1 MNEDAQPRGGS
12 RGLGRGLSALLGDD
26 ATPSSP
32 AATGDVRTRTL
43 PVAFLK
49 PNPLQPRRHFDEEDL
64 SSLTDSVAEKGVLQ
78 PILVRPT
85 ARHDSYEI
93 IAGERRWRAAQRAK
107 LHEVPVVVRELSD
120 SESLEIAII
129 ENVQRSNLN
138 PIEEAAGYQE
148 LISRFE
154 YTQEQ
159 LARVIGKSRSHIANL
174 LRLLKL
180 SPRIQSLL
188 SEGKISAGH
197 ARTLVTA
204 EDPEALADQIIRQG
218 LNVREVERKAKQSR
232 NAPKGASKDADTKA
246 LEHALSDALGL
257 GVSIEHAGK
266 KGGTVTIQYRTLE
279 QLDKIVR
286 CLQRA

>member
-1 MNEDAQPRGGS
+1 MNDAAQARGGS
-12 RGLGRGLSALLGDD
+12 RGLGRGLSALLGDEV
-26 ATPSSP
+26 APSTARGEQSS
-32 AATGDVRTRTL
+32 RTL

-49 PNPLQPRRHFDEEDL
+49 PNPLQPRRIFDEDEL
-64 SSLTDSVAEKGVLQ
+64 TSLTDSVAEKGVLQ

-85 ARHDSYEI
+85 TKHDSYEI

-129 ENVQRSNLN
+129 ENIQRSNLN
-138 PIEEAAGYQE
+138 PIEEETGYQE
-148 LISRFE
+148 LVNRFQ

-159 LARVIGKSRSHIANL
+159 LARVIGKSRSHIANV

-197 ARTLVTA
+197 AKMLVAA
-204 EDPEALADQIIRQG
+204 EDPELLADQIVRDG
-218 LNVREVERKAKQSR
+218 LNVRQLERKAKQSR
-232 NAPKGASKDADTKA
+232 TAPNAPTKDADTKA

-257 GVSIEHAGK
+257 AVSIEHAGA
-266 KGGTVTIQYRTLE
+266 KGGKVSIQYRTLE
-279 QLDKIVR
+279 QLDQVIR
-286 CLQRA
+286 LLQST